1 MDVKSGGIMRRR
13 VLLVN
18 SAMMP
23 ALTGSYIAEELTKD
37 EFVKAVQEAE
47 ADGILE
53 SYIGYDQ
60 TAEQVSKWTGMDI
73 PINRTRAEINDLDIM
88 LVIRL
93 KFRPGLN
100 TKGLKIDPADFEFA
114 RVYYTSVM
122 AKC

>member
-1 MDVKSGGIMRRR
+1 MKRRI
-13 VLLVN
+13 LLVN

-37 EFVKAVQEAE
+37 EFVEAVREAE

-53 SYIGYDQ
+53 SYIGYEQ
-60 TAEQVSKWTGMDI
+60 TAEQVSKWTGLEI
-73 PINRTRAEINDLDIM
+73 PLNRTRADIRDLDIM

-100 TKGLKIDPADFEFA
+100 TKGLQVDPADFEFA
-114 RVYYTSVM
+114 RIYYTNVM